1 MPPFI
6 IENPDAMN
14 AFKKYGVGN
23 LKDLSV
29 EMMHMYVLETLIPIM
44 MARVENKAIDEAPE
58 DVQHGMVADQQP
70 SQNTKDFLKS
80 YGLHKVSMSTV
91 LRWMHTVG
99 FRYKTRSNK
108 HYFVDGHEK
117 PETLAYRP
125 VFTKQYL
132 AHEGQAH

>member
-1 MPPFI
+1 MTYNPKEAFIKPAPVPKSRMPPFF
-6 IENPDAMN
+6 IENPDAMD
-14 AFKKYGVGN
+14 AFKKYWVSN

-29 EMMHMYVLETLIPIM
+29 EMIHTYVLETLIPIM
-44 MARVENKAIDEAPE
+44 MAREENKEIDEAPE
-58 DVQHGMVADQQP
+58 DVQHGVVADQQP
-70 SQNTKDFLKS
+70 SQNTS
-80 YGLHKVSMSTV
+80 
-91 LRWMHTVG
+91 
-99 FRYKTRSNK
+99 K